1 MNWKDLLSTKQYAK
15 SSNQTD
21 IRSAFQRDYD
31 RIIFSSAFRRL
42 QNKTQVF
49 PLPGSILVHN
59 RLTHSLEVSS
69 VGRSLAR
76 IVARELLA
84 KDATTFH
91 GEINE
96 IDTVV
101 AAACLAHDLG
111 NPPFGHSG
119 ETAISSYFTD
129 GEGKK
134 LEKEMSPDQWSDLI
148 NFEGNANAFRILTHQ
163 FNGRR
168 EGGFS
173 LTSATLSTL
182 IKYPYFSF
190 NKGSRKKYGVFRSE
204 YQMFIELEKELGIP
218 CLDEEI
224 SAFMRHPLSYLV
236 EAADDICYLI
246 LDMEDAHKLGIVS
259 TTEVES
265 SFLSFFDKETE
276 AGKQFFDHQKNI
288 YHIVNDKNERMSFL
302 RASVINHLVECASK
316 VFIEN
321 YDLIMDGK
329 FQGSLI
335 GRLDTCK
342 KNAIDVC
349 RSESVKKIYNDP
361 DVVKIEITGFNV
373 LGTLMHEF
381 CEAILHPNTTYNQK
395 LLSLLPKQFSPKT
408 DDTYSKIQAIV
419 DYISNMTDVYAMQ
432 LYKDLKGIG

>member
-1 MNWKDLLSTKQYAK
+1 MNWKDLLSTKRYAA
-15 SSNQTD
+15 SSNQFD

-31 RIIFSSAFRRL
+31 RVIFSSAFRRL

-69 VGRSLAR
+69 VGRSIAR
-76 IVARELLA
+76 IATRELV
-84 KDATTFH
+84 KKYGSEFQD
-91 GEINE
+91 EINE

-119 ETAISSYFTD
+119 EKAISSYFIE
-129 GEGKK
+129 GEGKS
-134 LEKEMSPDQWSDLI
+134 LEKEILPEQWSDLI

-163 FNGRR
+163 FKGRR

-173 LTSATLSTL
+173 LTPATLSTL
-182 IKYPYFSF
+182 IKYPYPSF
-190 NKGSRKKYGVFRSE
+190 NKGERKKYGVFYSE
-204 YQMFIELEKELGIP
+204 VQSFVEMIDVLGIP
-218 CLDEEI
+218 CLDEAI
-224 SAFMRHPLSYLV
+224 PAFARHPLSFLV

-259 TTEVES
+259 TAEIEA
-265 SFLSFFDKETE
+265 SFLSFFDRETE
-276 AGKQFFDHQKNI
+276 TGKQFFDYQRNI
-288 YHIVNDKNERMSFL
+288 YHIVNDKNERISFL

-316 VFIEN
+316 VFVDN
-321 YDLIMDGK
+321 YDLIMAGNFK
-329 FQGSLI
+329 GSLI
-335 GRLDTCK
+335 GNLNACE

-349 RSESVKKIYNDP
+349 RNESVKKIYNYP
-361 DVVKIEITGFNV
+361 SVIKIEITGFNV

-381 CEAILHPNTTYNQK
+381 CEAILHPNSIYNQK
-395 LLSLLPKQFSPKT
+395 LLSLLPDQFRPKT
-408 DDTYSKIQAIV
+408 DDTYAKIQSVI

-432 LYKDLKGIG
+432 LYKDLRGIG